1 MSSGSAQMLAT
12 KPVLTSG
19 PCLNS
24 LPRYAQSAVLVGQL
38 PRAPPGL
45 PPPGLLPLGSTREQH
60 PLRSSSHA
68 HLHGQSTVEGTEAD
82 AEGFSS
88 CSTTDTVLQ
97 DVPAFTG
104 VLRQMGSELDTT
116 AAVCEPCRVLS
127 MHSAVPELAPLGSQE
142 WPSVGSTYHHLGI
155 CKPCAHA
162 FSKDGCHNG
171 PLCNFCHLCGP
182 EEIKR
187 RKKEKMALQRAMKR
201 CPPAHA

>member
-38 PRAPPGL
+38 PRAPPSL

-127 MHSAVPELAPLGSQE
+127 LHSAVPEFAPLGHKSGHR
-142 WPSVGSTYHHLGI
+142 WVPLATIWASANHVRMPSAKTAATMGH
-155 CKPCAHA
+155 CATSA
-162 FSKDGCHNG
+162 TFVA
-171 PLCNFCHLCGP
+171 
-182 EEIKR
+182 R
-187 RKKEKMALQRAMKR
+187 RRSRGARRRRWHSSE
-201 CPPAHA
+201 P